1 MGTRNQQGKSRNT
14 TLAEDM
20 LATYVEYKNG
30 GLAWNNN
37 SDQQSDIEVCAHNI
51 ILSYIKHMRH
61 ILSQQ
66 SHMEM
71 LIWLVLVFC
80 RWPQLL
86 FLMVSLFDNLV
97 SSQSLSKLVALS
109 TKGAIC
115 QISKVCEST
124 MKILQMIGPKKYVFL
139 PKYFL

>member
-1 MGTRNQQGKSRNT
+1 
-14 TLAEDM
+14 M

-37 SDQQSDIEVCAHNI
+37 SHQQSYVEVCANNM

-71 LIWLVLVFC
+71 LIWLVLMFC

-86 FLMVSLFDNLV
+86 ILMVRPFNDLV
-97 SSQSLSKLVALS
+97 SSQSLSKLVAL
-109 TKGAIC
+109 
-115 QISKVCEST
+115 
-124 MKILQMIGPKKYVFL
+124 
-139 PKYFL
+139 

>member
-1 MGTRNQQGKSRNT
+1 
-14 TLAEDM
+14 M

-37 SDQQSDIEVCAHNI
+37 SHQQSDIEVCADNM
-51 ILSYIKHMRH
+51 ILSYIRH

-71 LIWLVLVFC
+71 LIWLVLMFC

-86 FLMVSLFDNLV
+86 ILMVSPFHDLV
-97 SSQSLSKLVALS
+97 SFQSLSKLVAL
-109 TKGAIC
+109 
-115 QISKVCEST
+115 
-124 MKILQMIGPKKYVFL
+124 
-139 PKYFL
+139 